1 MKATIGRIRKA
12 GAVLAVAT
20 LVAVAGCSLNEG
32 GGESAGGSN
41 DESGEQAGGA
51 TLRIGTTTDMENFNP
66 LQSLSKTDSWILNAT
81 YPTLLRIDENAQKVP
96 ELAEEYT
103 TEADGRVVV
112 FHLRDDFE
120 WSDGTP
126 VTANDVAFTAQA
138 IMDYQLGNVA
148 AKLTWVTGIEVRDDR
163 TVAFTLSEPYAPFA
177 EGLGFWMRIVP
188 EHIFSQAG
196 DLSQFANDS
205 DWVGAGAYVL
215 ESATKGQRYTLKANE
230 NYPYAPEGGAAVETV
245 EYIVYPD
252 VNTMILALRN
262 GDIDLMGTPVP
273 VSAVASLESE
283 GSIEVETVGSLG
295 FAHLTYNMQN
305 PQLADQAVRQALS
318 MVVDTESII
327 ETILQGDGQE
337 MVGPISPVFADYDNT
352 DLESYPF
359 DPAGARTL
367 LEEAGYT
374 DGNGDGVLDDLS
386 FEMVCDQSNAN
397 LTRVAEVVRDDA
409 AEAGIQLTLACI
421 ERNTF
426 LSRTRGGEYDIDL
439 SQWGVFDNPMDQL
452 RSTYLSSNPG
462 GINYNLVADPEL
474 DALVNDAAVTADTE
488 QFVEK
493 IKGIDAYVHDQAL
506 LTPLY
511 VENFRFAYRGDRFTG
526 FDPSPSDLLGMVTG
540 YSLSQVTT
548 VD

>member
-1 MKATIGRIRKA
+1 MNGKITRVRATSA
-12 GAVLAVAT
+12 ALVVAAM
-20 LVAVAGCSLNEG
+20 VAVTGCSLNEG
-32 GGESAGGSN
+32 GDTSEAGSG
-41 DESGEQAGGA
+41 SGEQSAPA
-51 TLRIGTTTDMENFNP
+51 TLRIGTTTDVENYNP

-81 YPTLLRIDENAQKVP
+81 YPALLRIDRDAQKVP

-103 TEADGRVVV
+103 TEDGGSTVV

-120 WSDGTP
+120 WTDGTP

-148 AKLTWVTGIEVRDDR
+148 AKLTWVESIEVRDEQ
-163 TVAFTLSEPYAPFA
+163 TVAFHLTEPYAPFA
-177 EGLGFWMRIVP
+177 EGVGFWMRIVP
-188 EHIFSQAG
+188 EHIFSEAG

-205 DWVGAGAYVL
+205 DWVGAGAYILDSV
-215 ESATKGQRYTLKANE
+215 TPGQRYTLKANE

-245 EYIVYPD
+245 EYVVYPD
-252 VNTMILALRN
+252 INTMILALRN

-273 VSAVASLESE
+273 ISAVASIESDE
-283 GSIEVETVGSLG
+283 NIAIESVESLG
-295 FAHLTYNMQN
+295 FAHLTYNVQH
-305 PQLADQAVRQALS
+305 PVLADQAVRQALS

-327 ETILQGDGQE
+327 ATILQGDGQQ
-337 MVGPISPVFADYDNT
+337 MTGPISPIFAEYDNT
-352 DLESYPF
+352 ELEPYPF
-359 DPAGARTL
+359 DPAAARTL

-374 DGNGDGVLDDLS
+374 DADGDGTFDDLT
-386 FEMVCDQSNAN
+386 FEVVCDQSNAN

-409 AEAGIQLTLACI
+409 AEAGIQLDLACI

-426 LSRTRGGEYDIDL
+426 LSRTRSGDYDIDL

-462 GINYNLVADPEL
+462 GINYNLVQDPEL
-474 DALVNDAAVTADTE
+474 DALVNDAATTDDHDA
-488 QFVEK
+488 FVEK
-493 IKGIDAYVHDQAL
+493 IKNIDAYVHDQAL

-511 VENFRFAYRGDRFTG
+511 VEDFRFAYRGDRFTG